1 MERAGSFGTENSALP
16 VNQGTMSQV
25 RLGNDLAR
33 NVGGGGPGTGRTVY
47 RTGYRGPM
55 AGSLVLLPRSAVRYS
70 ARMGLKR
77 QATARLF
84 GGAND
89 RTNTRVVTLYCDML
103 MDAQD
108 RKDRAERIVMPA
120 LTAREGEQSLTHRA
134 PLFSQPHPA
143 SQRRAA
149 PTNRPA
155 EAT

>member
-70 ARMGLKR
+70 ARMSLKR

-108 RKDRAERIVMPA
+108 RKDRAERIVDA
-120 LTAREGEQSLTHRA
+120 CIDRARRGAIANT
-134 PLFSQPHPA
+134 PGTPVQPTTPGK
-143 SQRRAA
+143 SKTGG
-149 PTNRPA
+149 PD
-155 EAT
+155 